1 VTNGRIARLVRI
13 GTAALV
19 VGAAA
24 LLQAGVAQA
33 HSTLVL
39 ANPGANSV
47 VQYQLT
53 RVVLT
58 FNENIIAVGDSV
70 SVTDPSGAVVS
81 QGAAEV
87 FNAQVTEALKPLQ
100 YNGVYTVS
108 YRIVSADGHPVS
120 SSYQFTLNVAG
131 LPQPT
136 AVPTTSASASAN
148 PNATTSSG
156 STITIIIVVGV
167 VVGIVVGI
175 VAVVATR
182 GRKGENEEDDADD
195 DDD

>member
-1 VTNGRIARLVRI
+1 VTNGRMARLVRMS
-13 GTAALV
+13 AVALFA
-19 VGAAA
+19 GAAA
-24 LLQAGVAQA
+24 LLPAGVAQA

-87 FNAQVTEALKPLQ
+87 FNAQLTEALKPLQ

-148 PNATTSSG
+148 PGATTSSG

-182 GRKGENEEDDADD
+182 GRKGENEEDEADEED
-195 DDD
+195 D